1 MTSHSIEQIE
11 HIEQLFLNRYTDN
24 LTGWNKVTLN
34 DGCNDPIEYRSIRIG
49 TQMNCNGD
57 IMKDPTTIENI
68 QQILQKYDI
77 EIGLLNQIDNNIE
90 FSVELCLTEKEY
102 NKLINYLLL

>member
-1 MTSHSIEQIE
+1 MTNHSIEQIEQIEQIE
-11 HIEQLFLNRYTDN
+11 HIEQLFLNSYTDN

-34 DGCNDPIEYRSIRIG
+34 DGCNNLIQYRSIRIG

-57 IMKDPTTIENI
+57 IMKDPNTIENI
-68 QQILQKYDI
+68 QQILQKHNI

-90 FSVELCLTEKEY
+90 FSVELCLTE
-102 NKLINYLLL
+102 INN